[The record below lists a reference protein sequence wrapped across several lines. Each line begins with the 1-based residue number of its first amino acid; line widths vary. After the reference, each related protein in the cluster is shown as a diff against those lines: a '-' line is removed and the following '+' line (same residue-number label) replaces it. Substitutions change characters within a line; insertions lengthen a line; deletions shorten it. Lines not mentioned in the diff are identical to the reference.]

1 MDKDGAVRA
10 ILGVLRRMAF
20 LAGCLLLAWLAES
33 QEVYIPDLTTV
44 IEGGGTAVAEEAIP
58 DYEVFLPE
66 PVAVEAGGPEE
77 TPQDLPELPPSVVEL
92 ASARRKKTV
101 FVEGLVAP
109 AWPLSLL
116 SGLRVR
122 TEGSD
127 PLSVG
132 FSYHT
137 VEGYGLEAAEDGF
150 FHSRSFLGVEK
161 TFTPGP
167 VVLEV
172 AGSFQSQDK
181 GLQGRSLLF
190 DDINR
195 RGARGRV
202 GMTLPLGY
210 GFAMAADLPL
220 RWYSRYAGFSSTVG
234 RTELNGQIALS
245 ILALEPGLTVSWDS
259 AGTPGMDGNHRF
271 LADLGLAWGYT
282 ASLDPELALSRSR
295 GSFDLS
301 ASWLWASSLEVSG
314 GLSLVYLPAG
324 AGLDGIKFLV
334 PFSVGVRYSP
344 SLAMEEEAWSVFAR
358 GGLSSRS
365 LDLLRLEEQE
375 PFVDFSPRLLLQ
387 YGERSD
393 WFAQAGLQVPVAGAV
408 VLDLGSD
415 IRKSAFG
422 NNLLVGDYAGGIN
435 GWTGLFAAETVDRLQ
450 FSTRAGVRVRAGGLL
465 VSAAWIGQ
473 WLYHPAWL
481 PPHAILATLMYE
493 ASGGRWGAGM
503 EAEFGIGGNDAVPVL
518 GAHAYFRP
526 TDNLRLGL
534 RLSDMAKLFTG
545 RQRVLVG
552 PYTREAGS
560 VCASVEFSF

>member
-1 MDKDGAVRA
+1 MDKDGPILA
-10 ILGVLRRMAF
+10 ILGFLRRMAF
-20 LAGCLLLAWLAES
+20 LACGLLTAWLAES

-44 IEGGGTAVAEEAIP
+44 IDGGVEVEEGAVP

-66 PVAVEAGGPEE
+66 PVAEE
-77 TPQDLPELPPSVVEL
+77 TDGAVEVPQALPELPPSVVEL
-92 ASARRKKTV
+92 ATTRRKKTV

-116 SGLRVR
+116 SRLRVR
-122 TEGSD
+122 TEGTD
-127 PLSVG
+127 PLSIG
-132 FSYHT
+132 FSYHL
-137 VEGYGLEAAEDGF
+137 VEGYGLEAAEEGF
-150 FHSRSFLGVEK
+150 FHSRSFFGVEK

-167 VVLEV
+167 VLLEV

-195 RGARGRV
+195 RGAVGRV
-202 GMTLPLGY
+202 GMRLPLGY
-210 GFAMAADLPL
+210 GFALAADLPL

-234 RTELNGQIALS
+234 RTELNEQVALS
-245 ILALEPGLTVSWDS
+245 ILALDPGLRVGWDS
-259 AGTPGMDGNHRF
+259 VETPGMDGNHRF
-271 LADLGLAWGYT
+271 LVDLGLAWDYT
-282 ASLDPELALSRSR
+282 ASLDPERALSRSR

-301 ASWLWASSLEVSG
+301 ASWRWASSLEVSG
-314 GLSLVYLPAG
+314 GLSLVYLPDG
-324 AGLDGIKFLV
+324 TGLDRIKFLV

-344 SLAMEEEAWSVFAR
+344 SLSMEEEAWSVFAS

-408 VLDLGSD
+408 VLDFGSD

-435 GWTGLFAAETVDRLQ
+435 GWTGLFAAETVDRFQ
-450 FSTRAGVRVRAGGLL
+450 FSTRVGVRVKAQGLL
-465 VSAAWIGQ
+465 VGVAWIGQ

-481 PPHAILATLMYE
+481 SPHAIRATLGYE
-493 ASGGRWGAGM
+493 ASDGRWGAGM
-503 EAEFGIGGNDAVPVL
+503 EAEFGIHGRDAVPVL
-518 GAHAYFRP
+518 GAQVYFRP
-526 TDNLRLGL
+526 LDNLTLGL

-552 PYTREAGS
+552 PYTREAGA
-560 VCASVEFSF
+560 VCAAVEFSF